1 GAPVRLRDCR
11 KQGGIISPRLE
22 IVVLDQSQ
30 VERLEAE
37 AVNSA
42 KTRQPLYA
50 ARKKIFPKR
59 ASGRFRQFKWL

>member
-1 GAPVRLRDCR
+1 M
-11 KQGGIISPRLE
+11 GGLPPARVE
-22 IVVLDQSQ
+22 IHVLDNTQ

-42 KTRQPLYA
+42 RVRQPMYA

-59 ASGRFRQFKWL
+59 ASGSFR